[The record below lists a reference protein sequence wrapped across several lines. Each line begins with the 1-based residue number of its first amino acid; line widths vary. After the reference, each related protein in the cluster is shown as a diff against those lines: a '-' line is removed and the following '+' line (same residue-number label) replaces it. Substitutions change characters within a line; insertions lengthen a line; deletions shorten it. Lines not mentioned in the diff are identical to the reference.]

1 MTRSTAL
8 SLDWRQGAAA
18 IALLGALAIAPA
30 ADAADVRTQTTR
42 APGSV
47 TAQVSIHGPVIEAV
61 MATPQGKAAVDRALN
76 RGVQK
81 LQQLGRRAGRN
92 SAFVDQTGT
101 NGTAIVGQSG
111 GGHTGAIVQSGS
123 NSSAALAQRGT
134 GHSGAIV
141 QPASN
146 SALGLV
152 QVGRCQN
159 AAPVQTQSGEIRIV
173 LQAGV
178 RC

>member
-1 MTRSTAL
+1 MTQSTARTM
-8 SLDWRQGAAA
+8 DWRQGAAA
-18 IALLGALAIAPA
+18 IALLGALALSPA
-30 ADAADVRTQTTR
+30 ADAAEVRTETTR

-47 TAQVSIHGPVIEAV
+47 TAQVSIQSPVIAAV
-61 MATPQGKAAVDRALN
+61 MATPEGKAAVDRALN

-92 SAFVDQTGT
+92 TAFVDQTGT

-111 GGHTGAIVQSGS
+111 SGHAGAIVQSGA
-123 NSSAALAQRGT
+123 NSSAALAQRGS
-134 GHSGAIV
+134 GHTGAII
-141 QPASN
+141 QPGSN
-146 SALGLV
+146 SAIGLV

-159 AAPVQTQSGEIRIV
+159 ATPVQTQSGEIRIM